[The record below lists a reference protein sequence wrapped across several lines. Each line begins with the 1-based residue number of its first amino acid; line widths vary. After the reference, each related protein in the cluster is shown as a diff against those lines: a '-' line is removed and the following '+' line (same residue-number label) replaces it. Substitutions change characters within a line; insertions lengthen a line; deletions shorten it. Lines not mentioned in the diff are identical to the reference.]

1 MADTNGLASPTL
13 QSQTE
18 LTSSPN
24 NQSAKRKR
32 EEGEDGEETQESQEP
47 QEHTNGV
54 VSKEKLVPDEKSSE
68 EVQRLIEDI
77 VEILK
82 RYGCAP

>member
-1 MADTNGLASPTL
+1 MADITMADTNGLASPTL

-32 EEGEDGEETQESQEP
+32 EEGEEAQEDTNGAEGKMTVDLDEKDDGEM
-47 QEHTNGV
+47 
-54 VSKEKLVPDEKSSE
+54 
-68 EVQRLIEDI
+68 QRLIEDI